1 MEVRINKFLSEAGV
15 ASRRKAEKLI
25 LEGRVKV
32 NGEVVRSLGTKV
44 NPEVDI
50 VEIDGKRIKP
60 QRKRYIIL
68 NKPCCYLTQLGKS
81 RDGRKTIEELIK
93 DIPERVFPVGRLD
106 YNTEG
111 LLILTNDGELANRI
125 LHPRY
130 KLPKVYL
137 ALVEG
142 RVSQK
147 TLKAMVK
154 GTELEDGF
162 AKPDSVRIVRYEG
175 KDTLLEIVFHE
186 GRKHL
191 VKRYLARFGHKVKR
205 LKRIAIGPIKLGK
218 LSPGKWREL
227 NKGELAQL
235 FKAVGLNYKS
245 YGKGKGKGNTER
257 ADIHSERIGKGKG
270 SS

>member
-1 MEVRINKFLSEAGV
+1 MLVRINKFLSEAGV
-15 ASRRKAEKLI
+15 ASRRKAERLI

-32 NGEVVRSLGTKV
+32 NGKVVRSLGTKV
-44 NPEVDI
+44 DPEKDTVEVD
-50 VEIDGKRIKP
+50 GKVVKP

-81 RDGRKTIEELIK
+81 PDGRKTIEELIK

-142 RVSQK
+142 KVSVN
-147 TLKAMVK
+147 TLKKMRK

-162 AKPDSVRIVRYEG
+162 AKPDDIRIVRYEG
-175 KDTLLEIVFHE
+175 KDTLLEVVFHE

-191 VKRYLARFGHKVKR
+191 VKRYLAKFGHKVKK
-205 LKRIAIGPIKLGK
+205 LKRIAVGPIRLGK
-218 LSPGKWREL
+218 LPPGKWREL
-227 NKGELAQL
+227 NEGELALL
-235 FKAVGLNYKS
+235 FKAVGLKYSRK
-245 YGKGKGKGNTER
+245 K
-257 ADIHSERIGKGKG
+257 
-270 SS
+270 

>member
-1 MEVRINKFLSEAGV
+1 MLVRINKFLSEAGV
-15 ASRRKAEKLI
+15 ASRRKAERLI

-32 NGEVVRSLGTKV
+32 NGQVVRSLGTRV
-44 NPEVDI
+44 DPERDVVEVD
-50 VEIDGKRIKP
+50 GKVVKP

-81 RDGRKTIEELIK
+81 PDGRKTIEDLLK

-142 RVSQK
+142 KVSVN
-147 TLKAMVK
+147 TLKRMRK

-162 AKPDSVRIVRYEG
+162 AKPDDIRIVRYEG
-175 KDTLLEIVFHE
+175 KDTLLEVVFHE

-191 VKRYLARFGHKVKR
+191 VKRYLAKFGHRVKK
-205 LKRIAIGPIKLGK
+205 LKRVAVGPIRLGK
-218 LSPGKWREL
+218 LPPGKWRDL
-227 NKGELAQL
+227 SDGELALL
-235 FKAVGLNYKS
+235 FKAVGLKYS
-245 YGKGKGKGNTER
+245 R
-257 ADIHSERIGKGKG
+257 RR
-270 SS
+270 